1 MKHIPTHTYTPNLSI
16 VEYFSG
22 YFLLFLSFFLIF
34 SLKKKGEWGNERVH
48 WKMKTNITLIFPLIF
63 VFVFIVIIS
72 QGRVSL
78 RSQ

>member
-34 SLKKKGEWGNERVH
+34 SLKKKGSEGMSGFTEK
-48 WKMKTNITLIFPLIF
+48 WKLTL
-63 VFVFIVIIS
+63 
-72 QGRVSL
+72 R
-78 RSQ
+78 